1 MKHIKLTPIQIFP
14 VIIGTLSLGLSFFVL
29 SQVFNIHIFYELGEI
44 IFFLVLIVY
53 IFNII
58 LSIFFYSQKKNRNS
72 RLFSNPASLSLMS
85 FAGVIYYALVFF
97 YYTYIGLN
105 QFSIELISWLFFA
118 VWTFMFVINIRLNYL
133 IYNGKIRMDDV
144 TYLLNIPSIV
154 MGGGIIMT
162 SVLIPSPLFP
172 YGNQILFYLYFATV
186 VGFGISLIQFF
197 LVSSASLTSHFINIQ
212 RGGKKGTTMI
222 PLGAASI
229 IVFNLLLLP
238 TFNKLGIFI
247 FPTHI
252 FFDLAILFWSFE
264 VLILITGAFT
274 VINSRYEEHDIT
286 VWAYVFPVG
295 VSIFSDFLLYLETYY
310 MIFKIDIIISSILL
324 FFLYG
329 FSLYQSFFKNNSASG

>member
-1 MKHIKLTPIQIFP
+1 MKHIQLTPIQIFP
-14 VIIGTLSLGLSFFVL
+14 AIIGTLSLGLSFFVI
-29 SQVFNIHIFYELGEI
+29 SQVFNINIFYRLGEI
-44 IFFLVLIVY
+44 IFFLVLIIY
-53 IFNII
+53 LFNII
-58 LSIFFYSQKKNRNS
+58 LSLLFYSKKRNRNL
-72 RLFSNPASLSLMS
+72 RLFSNPGSLSLMS

-105 QFSIELISWLFFA
+105 QFSINIISWLFFA
-118 VWTFMFVINIRLNYL
+118 VWTFVFIINVRLNYL
-133 IYNGKIRMDDV
+133 IYNGKIKIDDV

-162 SVLIPSPLFP
+162 SVLIPSGLFP
-172 YGNQILFYLYFATV
+172 DGSQILFYLYFATV

-197 LVSSASLTSHFINIQ
+197 LVSSASLTSHFINNQ
-212 RGGKKGTTMI
+212 KEGKKGTTMI

-238 TFNKLGIFI
+238 SFNKLGIFI
-247 FPTHI
+247 FPNRI
-252 FFDLAILFWSFE
+252 FFDLAMLFWSFE

-295 VSIFSDFLLYLETYY
+295 ISIFSDFLLYLETNDI
-310 MIFKIDIIISSILL
+310 IFKIDIVLSSILL
-324 FFLYG
+324 FFLYC
-329 FSLYQSFFKNNSASG
+329 FSLYQSFLKNNSVRG